1 MGGGELPGEQGS
13 TSASCFGEV
22 AAVKVVNDTILP
34 GETANH
40 PSTGVKND
48 GALLGPTVKGAF
60 KGDLKWRYALIQVGR
75 GTICPPVLLK

>member
-13 TSASCFGEV
+13 TSASCIGEA
-22 AAVKVVNDTILP
+22 AAVKAVNDTILP
-34 GETANH
+34 GETAKH
-40 PSTGVKND
+40 PSSGVKND

-75 GTICPPVLLK
+75 GICPPVLLK